1 MNNNVYN
8 APKTIRDFQDSQV
21 KIIHPAF
28 PQEKGQKRRKTN
40 PIEKAFAAIRSHL
53 LDKLN
58 IDDIS
63 KELTYIAICLSLF
76 IFAGNGGVEIKND
89 SLFLVVLYAPLF
101 AAICIMAKASFKSML
116 IGVICLISGFYLNRH
131 LQDFTWLMFIQ
142 KDQLNI
148 LTGLG
153 IIFTSFSLIKS

>member
-21 KIIHPAF
+21 KIVHPTF
-28 PQEKGQKRRKTN
+28 PQEKEQKISKRN
-40 PIEKAFAAIRSHL
+40 PIEKAFSAIKLHL

-76 IFAGNGGVEIKND
+76 VFAGNGGVEIKND
-89 SLFLVVLYAPLF
+89 SLFLVVLYTPLF
-101 AAICIMAKASFKSML
+101 AAIYIMAKASFKSIL
-116 IGVICLISGFYLNRH
+116 IGAICLVSGFYLNGH
-131 LQDFTWLMFIQ
+131 LQDFFWLMFIQ